1 MSLME
6 APSQAHEPGKDLS
19 AEDIQERSLSSHDGD
34 VEPSNEPD
42 VAEIERIYRSVS
54 SPP

>member
-34 VEPSNEPD
+34 AEPNNEPD
-42 VAEIERIYRSVS
+42 VEDIERIYRSVS
-54 SPP
+54 SPS